1 MNGNQIDD
9 VSIFRS
15 RGIAYHIG
23 PDGRDS
29 DALDDLASSDSI
41 VILTYMT
48 IASYVAHNRR
58 RTLGGGAGGH
68 TSNLLWLT
76 AA

>member
-9 VSIFRS
+9 VSLTPSGHVELLI
-15 RGIAYHIG
+15 I
-23 PDGRDS
+23 S
-29 DALDDLASSDSI
+29 DRTAEILTHLASSDSI
-41 VILTYMT
+41 VNLTYMT